1 VYQNTVDDYIF
12 TTPTPA
18 TQSGL
23 RVFRHEQTNARLT
36 GAEASVEAR
45 VTDRLTLRGSHDF
58 VNGDDR
64 TAGTPL
70 PLIPPPRTI
79 LGAAIGM
86 GRVGSWQNVSLG
98 SEVEINQTQTRLNP
112 NDFAT
117 GGYTLLNLD
126 LSTERN
132 VGRRPVRFDL
142 DVRNALNTS
151 YKDYLSR
158 FKEFASAPG
167 ISVILKASAGAW

>member
-1 VYQNTVDDYIF
+1 
-12 TTPTPA
+12 
-18 TQSGL
+18 
-23 RVFRHEQTNARLT
+23 
-36 GAEASVEAR
+36 
-45 VTDRLTLRGSHDF
+45 VTDRLTIRGSHDF

-64 TAGTPL
+64 RAGTPL

-79 LGAAIGM
+79 LGATIAM
-86 GRVGSWQNVSLG
+86 GRVGSWQNVSVG
-98 SEVEINQTQTRLNP
+98 GDVEINQRQTRLNP

-117 GGYTLLNLD
+117 DGYTLLNLD
-126 LSTERN
+126 VSTERN
-132 VGRRPVRFDL
+132 VRARPVRLDL

>member
-1 VYQNTVDDYIF
+1 
-12 TTPTPA
+12 
-18 TQSGL
+18 
-23 RVFRHEQTNARLT
+23 
-36 GAEASVEAR
+36 
-45 VTDRLTLRGSHDF
+45 
-58 VNGDDR
+58 
-64 TAGTPL
+64 
-70 PLIPPPRTI
+70 
-79 LGAAIGM
+79 M